1 MKIRRVI
8 QSLAT
13 AILAVG
19 LFSAGVAAPAQA
31 GSTTP
36 SHSTNDTGWD
46 RV

>member
-8 QSLAT
+8 KPIAA

-19 LFSAGVAAPAQA
+19 LFTAGVAAPAQA
-31 GSTTP
+31 GPTP
-36 SHSTNDTGWD
+36 PRHSTNDTGWD